1 MVFSSLTALPRS
13 MRSLSGMAALFFI
26 LISTSVLAQQP
37 KTKNIII
44 VTLDGYRWQELF
56 AGPDHRILFNPKYV
70 KDTTV
75 WNQFAGL
82 SEIDSR
88 AKLMPFFWNVI
99 GAQGQLYGNRRYR
112 NKANCS
118 NRHLLSYPGYSEM
131 LVGFTDP
138 AVTSNRLNVNPNASV
153 LEFIQ
158 KQNDFRNRVAAFSTW
173 DAFPYILREE
183 QSGIYI
189 NAGADTIA
197 EGDISRQER
206 WLNKNQSVVKN
217 PHGARYDAFTFRYA
231 MEYLR
236 REQPRVM
243 FIGFDETDEH
253 AHGGR
258 YDEYL
263 KSAHQADQMIA
274 ELWQWVQSQSEYRD
288 QTTLLITTDHGRG
301 KGRHWWKKHS
311 LLAPGSRQIWFA
323 VLGPDTPAFGEMKTS
338 VKHFQKQMAKTI
350 AAFLGLNFQ
359 QPEPIGEVVQTML
372 AVPDLSFPASTTAN
386 SERDNQRNED

>member
-1 MVFSSLTALPRS
+1 
-13 MRSLSGMAALFFI
+13 MRSLSGMAALFFM
-26 LISTSVLAQQP
+26 LISTIVLAQQP

-56 AGPDHRILFNPKYV
+56 GGPDHRILFNPKYV
-70 KDTTV
+70 KDTAV
-75 WNQFAGL
+75 WNQFNGP
-82 SEIDSR
+82 SETDSR

-99 GAQGQLYGNRRYR
+99 GVQGQLYGNRRYR

-138 AVTSNRLNVNPNASV
+138 AVTSNRLNVNPNATV

-158 KQNDFRNRVAAFSTW
+158 NQNDFRNRVAAFSTW

-189 NAGADTIA
+189 NAGTDTIA
-197 EGDISRQER
+197 GAAMSHQER
-206 WLNKNQSVVKN
+206 WLNKNQLVVKN
-217 PHGARYDAFTFRYA
+217 PHGSRYDAFTFRYA

-236 REQPRVM
+236 RERPRVM
-243 FIGFDETDEH
+243 FISFDETDEH

-274 ELWQWVQSQSEYRD
+274 ELWQWVQSQPEYQD

-301 KGRHWWKKHS
+301 KGRHWWKTHS

-323 VLGPDTPAFGEMKTS
+323 VLGPDSPAFGEMKTS

-386 SERDNQRNED
+386 SERDNLQNQE